1 MQKLLS
7 VSFLSA
13 LSLTIANPALAI
25 QFQFVKLVDTQ
36 TVMPSEGRPFTGFD
50 SASISGSSVVFR
62 GTIGQPTERRYR
74 EGIYLLRDRALSKVV
89 DLRTRTPRFRFAQF
103 ASPMLSGNNVAFIGI
118 NSTRSMSLYTQVE
131 GKPLTSI
138 VNATTAPANNNP
150 FFWRFG
156 TSVRSRMTPSMI
168 HMDGP
173 NIVFDGGY
181 GYFGGQVQRVTYDGI
196 SPRINGTR
204 IVTFIPPTA
213 FNGTGQPTTDRGRI
227 QLTVGSSAPATIV
240 DNTTLL
246 PHGKLVSDFG
256 GGLSSGFGSGVR
268 RQPNIPTPIVNA
280 NTVFFFANDSD
291 GEGGLYTR
299 RDTGLRTIIR
309 QGTVVP
315 DIGPVQSFGGIG
327 ISGINQA
334 FSIREGRTQTALV
347 MRTGGQILKVF
358 KLGDSIDGKQ
368 IAAFNPLGT
377 QFLSGRSIVFIVRF
391 TDGSSGIYR
400 AQATPENAAEAIAMA
415 RDREPD

>member
-13 LSLTIANPALAI
+13 ISLTIANPALAI
-25 QFQFVKLVDTQ
+25 QFQFTKLVDTQ
-36 TVMPSEGRPFTGFD
+36 TLMPDEGRPFTAFD

-62 GTIGQPTERRYR
+62 GTIGRPISRRYR
-74 EGIYLLRDRALSKVV
+74 EGVYLIRDRALSKIV
-89 DLRTRTPRFRFAQF
+89 DLRTRTPRFRFEQF
-103 ASPMLSGNNVAFIGI
+103 ASPILSGNNVAFIGI
-118 NSTRSMSLYTQVE
+118 NSMRSMALYTQFE
-131 GKPLTSI
+131 GKPLTAI
-138 VNATTAPANNNP
+138 VNSTTAPANNNS
-150 FFWRFG
+150 FFWQFG
-156 TSVRSRMTPSMI
+156 ALGSRQLMPAPI

-173 NIVFDGGY
+173 NIVFEGGY
-181 GYFGGQVQRVTYDGI
+181 GYFGGKVQRVTYDGI

-204 IVTFIPPTA
+204 VVTFIPSTA
-213 FNGTGQPTTDRGRI
+213 IDDREQPSIDRGRI
-227 QLTVGSSAPATIV
+227 QLTIGSAAPATIV
-240 DNTTLL
+240 DNTTML
-246 PHGKLVSDFG
+246 PHGKLVSNFG
-256 GGLSSGFGSGVR
+256 GNFGSSAR
-268 RQPNIPTPIVNA
+268 RLPIAPTPIVNA
-280 NTVFFFANDSD
+280 NTVFFFANDSE
-291 GEGGLYTR
+291 GEGGLYTQR
-299 RDTGLRTIIR
+299 STGLRTIIR

-334 FSIREGRTQTALV
+334 FSVRKGRTQTALV

-358 KLGDSIDGKQ
+358 KLGDSIDGKK
-368 IAAFNPLGT
+368 IATFNPLGT

-400 AQATPENAAEAIAMA
+400 TTATPENTAEAVAMA

>member
-7 VSFLSA
+7 VSLLSA
-13 LSLTIANPALAI
+13 ISLTIANPALAI
-25 QFQFVKLVDTQ
+25 QFQLTKLVDTQ
-36 TVMPSEGRPFTGFD
+36 TLMPDEGRPFTAFD

-62 GTIGQPTERRYR
+62 GTIGSPTNRRYR
-74 EGIYLLRDRALSKVV
+74 EGIYLIRDRALSKIV

-118 NSTRSMSLYTQVE
+118 SATRSMALYTQFE

-138 VNATTAPANNNP
+138 VNSTIVPANNDP

-156 TSVRSRMTPSMI
+156 TSGSRRLMPAPI

-173 NIVFDGGY
+173 NIVFEGGY
-181 GYFGGQVQRVTYDGI
+181 GYFGGKVQRVTYDGI

-204 IVTFIPPTA
+204 VVTFIPPTTIDDNA
-213 FNGTGQPTTDRGRI
+213 QPSIDRGRI
-227 QLTVGSSAPATIV
+227 QLTIGGAAPATIV
-240 DNTTLL
+240 DNTTML
-246 PHGKLVSDFG
+246 PHGKLVRDFG
-256 GGLSSGFGSGVR
+256 GGFGSGVQR
-268 RQPNIPTPIVNA
+268 LPIAPTPIVNA

-291 GEGGLYTR
+291 GEGGLYTYR
-299 RDTGLRTIIR
+299 STGLRTIIR

-327 ISGINQA
+327 TSGINQA
-334 FSIREGRTQTALV
+334 FSVRKGRTQTALV

-358 KLGDSIDGKQ
+358 KLGDSIDGKP
-368 IAAFNPLGT
+368 IATFNPLGT

-400 AQATPENAAEAIAMA
+400 ATAIPENAAEAMAMS
-415 RDREPD
+415 RDRELD